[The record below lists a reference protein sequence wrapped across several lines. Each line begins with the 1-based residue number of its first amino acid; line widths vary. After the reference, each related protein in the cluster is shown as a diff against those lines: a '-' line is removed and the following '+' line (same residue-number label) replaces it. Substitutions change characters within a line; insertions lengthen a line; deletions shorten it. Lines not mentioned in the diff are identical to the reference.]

1 MPKSEMMHEVRT
13 RQQRPEFCSEKQGK
27 RNGRAA
33 LNVLCWDNVH
43 VLGGRT
49 TRRQLPADGFV

>member
-1 MPKSEMMHEVRT
+1 MMHEVRT

-33 LNVLCWDNVH
+33 INVLCWDNVH